1 MLNNDTTSCFRGKF
15 VCSLMHIFATR
26 CNLAFNILTDL
37 CIHCRKEQVR
47 RVIAVRNTQNDWNYS
62 ILYLNTTVVTNG
74 VVQIALRNAL
84 RTRLQVITFP
94 YSWLQILQIAWIGE
108 VVGVVGRGGGGG
120 RRWLE
125 EVVVVGGGERR
136 WW

>member
-1 MLNNDTTSCFRGKF
+1 M
-15 VCSLMHIFATR
+15 
-26 CNLAFNILTDL
+26 
-37 CIHCRKEQVR
+37 
-47 RVIAVRNTQNDWNYS
+47 RNTQNDWNYS